1 MDLPLV
7 GVALGTLLRALFGKL
22 LRGLGLWLFNGF
34 KSLGV
39 MLVVWLT
46 DRLFAFLGS
55 LAIMGFV
62 YIGVDLLID
71 KVIGG
76 ILGSV
81 GGVPDAIFQ
90 IFVLAGFTEAINII
104 VSAIAFAIT
113 IKMSKVSGS
122 SAGANTP

>member
-1 MDLPLV
+1 
-7 GVALGTLLRALFGKL
+7 
-22 LRGLGLWLFNGF
+22 
-34 KSLGV
+34 